1 VPGADPAYTFS
12 CRASSRPEGLPLL
25 LAPGGD
31 GAAGDHFDVYATD
44 LADLARRLM
53 RGASPAR

>member
-1 VPGADPAYTFS
+1 MRTGYVARPG
-12 CRASSRPEGLPLL
+12 EGTP
-25 LAPGGD
+25 
-31 GAAGDHFDVYATD
+31 AAGDHFDVYATD